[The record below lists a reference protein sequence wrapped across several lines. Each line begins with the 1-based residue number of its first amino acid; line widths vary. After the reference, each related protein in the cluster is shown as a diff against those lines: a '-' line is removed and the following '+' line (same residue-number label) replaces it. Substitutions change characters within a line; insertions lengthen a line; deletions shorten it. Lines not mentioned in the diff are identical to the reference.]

1 MIYMHTTDIF
11 NNGFAVL
18 WTDVHVERKA
28 ARVTS
33 VTSFHTHPFYE
44 INLILSGDITILL
57 ENRSMTSGA
66 NTIVLTGP
74 GVPHYITCK
83 PETLYDRIYVCFTHD
98 FVSDFNPE
106 WPRLSRVFGQ
116 QGAVISLTQEQTETF
131 KSLVEQIG
139 METSSFRQRLLIF
152 YLLSVLSEN
161 ASNHTSTEEN
171 LPTYITNTLAYLN
184 EHYAEKIT
192 AEQLAAKM
200 YVGRTTLMIA
210 FKRHIGY
217 TLGEYLTRLRLRH
230 AAEMLL
236 HKETLDHISAIC
248 GFSDSSGLI
257 RSFKKYYGCTPGKYT
272 ASKNQTEAS
281 F

>member
-1 MIYMHTTDIF
+1 MNTSDIF
-11 NNGFAVL
+11 NDGFGTL
-18 WTDVHVERKA
+18 WTDIRIQRKA
-28 ARVTS
+28 AYITS

-44 INLILSGDITILL
+44 VNLILSGDVTILL
-57 ENRSMTSGA
+57 RNRSMTSGA

-74 GVPHYITCK
+74 EVPHYITCK
-83 PETLYDRIYVCFTHD
+83 PETLYDRIYLRFTHD

-106 WPRLSRVFGQ
+106 WSRLSRLFGQ

-131 KSLVEQIG
+131 RRLIERIG
-139 METSSFRQRLLIF
+139 VETSSFRQRLLIF
-152 YLLSVLSEN
+152 YLLSDLSEN
-161 ASNHTSTEEN
+161 TSDHNSAEEN
-171 LPTYITNTLAYLN
+171 LPAYITNTLAYLN

-200 YVGRTTLMIA
+200 YVGRTTLMTA

-230 AAEMLL
+230 AAELL
-236 HKETLDHISAIC
+236 LRGETLDHTSAIC
-248 GFSDSSGLI
+248 GFSDSSSLI

-272 ASKNQTEAS
+272 AS
-281 F
+281 